1 MFFSVTNKNLN
12 WEIMTKNLVTF
23 KLLKDEMKLRMKN
36 LNIMGGHRKIRF
48 QRALQKTK
56 IQGDKLAKQ
65 DGEGGGG
72 L

>member
-1 MFFSVTNKNLN
+1 
-12 WEIMTKNLVTF
+12 MTKNLVTF

-56 IQGDKLAKQ
+56 ILGDKLAKR